1 MKQKGYQCIQKSDC
15 INWRI
20 FFLFFLLALVIY
32 SNTFNAT
39 FQLDD
44 FRNIIQNSTLHIDNL
59 SLSTLYDVASNNS
72 EKNKVFYRP
81 VSYISFAVNWY
92 LGQTNVTGYHFI
104 NIGIH
109 VLTVFFL
116 YLAILALFNTPN
128 LSEKHNE
135 ERYFIAVLAACL
147 WAVNPIHTQAV
158 TYIVQRMAALAT
170 LFSII
175 GIFLYVKARI
185 TGSVKKRLA
194 LFTGMVLC
202 FALAVG
208 SKENALLL
216 PGSLFL
222 VEIIFFQ
229 NMTDPKIRKK
239 IIGLGVIVCLMVLF
253 LGSVLFLNWDFFG
266 RILGG
271 YERRTFTLAERL
283 MTQPRVVLFYLSQI
297 FYPIADRLSI
307 DHDFVVSTGLFS
319 PWNTLPAIMLVMG
332 LVGGALWQ
340 MNRMPLLCF
349 AILFYFVNHLVESSI
364 IPLEMVFEH
373 RNYLPSL
380 FLFLPIAAGA
390 KHLVNHYAPDRKVMQ
405 GLVIG
410 FITLWIAVSGFA
422 TYTRNMAWKNEQTLW
437 EDALEKA
444 PGRSRPY
451 LNLASVYQKT
461 DPDRVIRLYQA
472 AMHLKD
478 DTRHKPEIVSLINL
492 ANMTA
497 ARHQNHETAI
507 QMYRRILELKPGFYP
522 ARYHL
527 TQSLIATGDM
537 EAADT
542 QIKKLLAKNP
552 ESINFLTIQAVI
564 LLRQNHVNLAL
575 PHLINAVKLAPENE
589 NIWILLGAA
598 RYLAGRHGAA
608 EKLFEKAY
616 HLSDKKM
623 TALLLLIQNNV
634 QSGDRQKVD
643 RYAGQL
649 VSMSGAASIA
659 DSLRQISQSKLDWL
673 LSKDLLAPVI
683 SDAMTAQVRKISQ
696 IGTSAYENQ

>member
-1 MKQKGYQCIQKSDC
+1 MKNYCIVRQAC
-15 INWRI
+15 INWRV
-20 FFLFFLLALVIY
+20 FFLFFLFVLIIFF
-32 SNTFNAT
+32 NTLNAA

-44 FRNIIQNSTLHIDNL
+44 FRNITQNSTLHIDNL
-59 SLSTLYDVASNNS
+59 SPSTLYNVASGNA
-72 EKNKVFYRP
+72 EKGKVLYRP

-92 LGQTNVTGYHFI
+92 FGKDDVTGYHGV
-104 NIGIH
+104 NLAIH
-109 VLTVFFL
+109 ILISFFL
-116 YLAILALFNTPN
+116 YLAILALFDTPK
-128 LSEKHNE
+128 LGQKYREDK
-135 ERYFIAVLAACL
+135 YFIAVLAACL
-147 WAVNPIHTQAV
+147 WAVNPIQTQAV

-222 VEIIFFQ
+222 VEVIFFQ
-229 NMTDPKIRKK
+229 NMSDPKIRKK

-319 PWNTLPAIMLVMG
+319 PWSTLPAIMLVMG
-332 LVGGALWQ
+332 LVVGALWQ

-349 AILFYFVNHLVESSI
+349 AILFYFVNHLIESSI

-390 KHLVNHYAPDRKVMQ
+390 KYLVNHYAPDRKVMQ

-527 TQSLIATGDM
+527 AQSLIAAGDM

-564 LLRQNHVNLAL
+564 LLRQNHVNQAL
-575 PHLINAVKLAPENE
+575 PHLIDAVKLAPENE

-598 RYLAGRHGAA
+598 RYLAGRHDAA
-608 EKLFEKAY
+608 GKLFEKAY

-634 QSGDRQKVD
+634 QSGDRPKAG

-659 DSLRQISQSKLDWL
+659 DFLRQIRQSKLDWL

-683 SDAMTAQVRKISQ
+683 SDAMTAQARKISQ